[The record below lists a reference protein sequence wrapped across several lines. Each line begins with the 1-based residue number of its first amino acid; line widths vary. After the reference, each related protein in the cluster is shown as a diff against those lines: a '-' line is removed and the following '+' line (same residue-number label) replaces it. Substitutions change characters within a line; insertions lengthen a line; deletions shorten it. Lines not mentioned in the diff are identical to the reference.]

1 MQELICIFLGLQ
13 DQNALFNPF
22 GCLGIISN
30 PYLYKQHPAYLWFA
44 GVIKTNALPLY
55 Q

>member
-1 MQELICIFLGLQ
+1 MYFTRK

-30 PYLYKQHPAYLWFA
+30 PYPYKQHPAHLWFA
-44 GVIKTNALPLY
+44 GVNKTDALPPY
-55 Q
+55 E